1 MSLWRPLQATN
12 AFALRGYS
20 AVLGTI
26 FTMPQAM
33 LLLGPRPAALKPDA
47 QS

>member
-1 MSLWRPLQATN
+1 MSLWQPLQATN
-12 AFALRGYS
+12 GFALRGYS

-26 FTMPQAM
+26 VAMPQPM
-33 LLLGPRPAALKPDA
+33 LLLGPHPAALKPDA